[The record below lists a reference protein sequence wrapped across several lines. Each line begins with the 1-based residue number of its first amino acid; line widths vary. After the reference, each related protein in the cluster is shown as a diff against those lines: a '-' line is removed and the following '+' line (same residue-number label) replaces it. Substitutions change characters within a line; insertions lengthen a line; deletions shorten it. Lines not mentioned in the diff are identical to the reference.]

1 MTKARIWTVIRY
13 WYIIESLKMNPNPNI
28 MKTIL
33 LLVTL
38 IFSAMAVSSCTNDE
52 GETEF
57 ERLTPEEEQQ
67 MALKAEQENVN

>member
-13 WYIIESLKMNPNPNI
+13 EYIVQILNCNPNSTV